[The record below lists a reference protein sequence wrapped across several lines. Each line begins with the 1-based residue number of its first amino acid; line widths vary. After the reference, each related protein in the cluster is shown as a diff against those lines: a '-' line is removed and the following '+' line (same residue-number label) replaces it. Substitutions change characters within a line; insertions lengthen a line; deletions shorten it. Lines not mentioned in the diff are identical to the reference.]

1 MQCSKYKILIHRQLE
16 GRASELETRQLR
28 QHLNTCPSCSRYQE
42 ETAALMEALRLTPV
56 PAPPDL
62 QVCAAQRIQAQRRE
76 TPSRKPS
83 PQQGFCWEAAVSRPA
98 ASSYFSFSWASIFFP
113 FLPVSMSI
121 YRCLSAIFLYP
132 LRLCSAVCL
141 PSGRGFHHSFNLE
154 VSLCN
159 TPIAFCFLSHP

>member
-76 TPSRKPS
+76 TPSRKPLPTTGLLLGS
-83 PQQGFCWEAAVSRPA
+83 SCIAAGCLVLLFFFLGVDFLSLP
-98 ASSYFSFSWASIFFP
+98 ASIYEHLSLFVSNFSLSFASLLSGLSTFWARFSSFF
-113 FLPVSMSI
+113 
-121 YRCLSAIFLYP
+121 
-132 LRLCSAVCL
+132 
-141 PSGRGFHHSFNLE
+141 
-154 VSLCN
+154 
-159 TPIAFCFLSHP
+159 

>member
-76 TPSRKPS
+76 TPSRKPLPTTGLLLGS
-83 PQQGFCWEAAVSRPA
+83 SWLSRPA

-113 FLPVSMSI
+113 FLPVSMEH
-121 YRCLSAIFLYP
+121 LSLFVSNFSVSFASL
-132 LRLCSAVCL
+132 L
-141 PSGRGFHHSFNLE
+141 SGLSTFWARFSSF
-154 VSLCN
+154 
-159 TPIAFCFLSHP
+159 F